1 MNCEKC
7 KREYLHA
14 PVGPAV
20 IKLCPLHE
28 SAKKMLVALKN
39 LIRSAKTYG
48 TNNMVP
54 AIEEAREAV
63 VDAEK

>member
-7 KREYLHA
+7 Q
-14 PVGPAV
+14 V
-20 IKLCPLHE
+20 IIIRDRRIELCSLHE
-28 SAKKMLVALKN
+28 SAEKMLKALRN

-54 AIEEAREAV
+54 AIEEAKEAV